1 MVEQV
6 LLDNDDE
13 FSYICQEHS
22 IKFYITDTLTC
33 KNRGFTY
40 YDGEEFHIIIS
51 TRFSS
56 MQQKKTT
63 IHELIH
69 ILQNHFACAECN
81 RQQCEDEVHDIIK
94 DFRKYYSE
102 EYALDLY

>member
-6 LLDNDDE
+6 LQHNDDE
-13 FSYICQEHS
+13 FSYICQEHC
-22 IKFYITDTLTC
+22 IKLYITDTLTC

-51 TRFSS
+51 TRFSN
-56 MQQKKTT
+56 MQQRKTT

-69 ILQNHFACAECN
+69 ILQNHFTCTECD
-81 RQQCEDEVHDIIK
+81 RQQCENEVHDIIK
-94 DFRKYYSE
+94 DFRNYYSE
-102 EYALDLY
+102 EYAFDLY